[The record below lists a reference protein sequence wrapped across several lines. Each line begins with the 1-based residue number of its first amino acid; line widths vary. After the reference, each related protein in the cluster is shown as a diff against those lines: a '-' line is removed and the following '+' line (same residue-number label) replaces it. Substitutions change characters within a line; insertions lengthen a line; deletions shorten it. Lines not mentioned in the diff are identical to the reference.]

1 MTSIGSKVRIKGKN
15 TQGIVIAIKDTFA
28 HVNIDNQNDWL
39 PISDLEEISDE
50 LVSRILK
57 NDLDEGLDFILGI
70 DAHRLLTEYR
80 FNPYVLA
87 SSTKIQIF
95 PHQIDEQGNCL

>member
-15 TQGIVIAIKDTFA
+15 TQGIVISIKDAFA
-28 HVNIDNQNDWL
+28 HVNIDNQNEWL

-57 NDLDEGLDFILGI
+57 NDLDEGIDFILES
-70 DAHRLLTEYR
+70 DTTLLPT
-80 FNPYVLA
+80 L
-87 SSTKIQIF
+87 SSTSA
-95 PHQIDEQGNCL
+95 